1 MIYFLADHPDKAHQ
15 ADEGTN
21 ALLSDQLSL
30 LDNQA
35 VRWTAARKAQVVSA
49 VSLGLLTEEDV
60 LQRFSIS
67 SEEIADWRHRLR
79 LYGLRG
85 LHGFRELKRRDQ
97 HERTEQKGEDY
108 AK

>member
-1 MIYFLADHPDKAHQ
+1 MIYFLADHPDKARE

-49 VSLGLLTEEDV
+49 VSLGLLSEQDV

-79 LYGLRG
+79 L
-85 LHGFRELKRRDQ
+85 HGFRGLNRRDQ
-97 HERTEQKGEDY
+97 HERTEHKGEDC

>member
-1 MIYFLADHPDKAHQ
+1 VIYFLADHPDKAHQ

-49 VSLGLLTEEDV
+49 VSLGLLTEQDV

-67 SEEIADWRHRLR
+67 SEEIADWRRRL
-79 LYGLRG
+79 L
-85 LHGFRELKRRDQ
+85 LHGFRGLQGFRELNRRDQ
-97 HERTEQKGEDY
+97 QERNEQKGQDC